1 MHIVPCTHVPSDE
14 AKMQRCRSSESH
26 MFRQMIPTCAGCS
39 DGLLAHALQCCLPH
53 EERSSMHANQVC
65 SCNVQSILAETKN
78 NTMTL
83 SGASMSRHEQIR
95 QSNHNQ
101 SISASSTATWP
112 LLLMSCVIASAF
124 GVASL
129 TWWSWRRLSGFE
141 TETPALKT
149 CINH

>member
-1 MHIVPCTHVPSDE
+1 
-14 AKMQRCRSSESH
+14 
-26 MFRQMIPTCAGCS
+26 
-39 DGLLAHALQCCLPH
+39 
-53 EERSSMHANQVC
+53 MHANQVC
-65 SCNVQSILAETKN
+65 SFDVQSSLEETEN
-78 NTMTL
+78 NTITL
-83 SGASMSRHEQIR
+83 SRASTSRQEQVR
-95 QSNHNQ
+95 QCNHNQ